1 MNIALHRRARTTPA
15 VRREIQSSKLSERKL
30 AEKYGISRSTV
41 RKWKYRDTTGDF
53 SHRPH
58 NLHATLTD
66 AEEAV
71 VVELRGTLLL
81 PLDDLLVVVR
91 EFICPHMSRSAL
103 DRCLRRHGVSNL
115 KELIPAEENEK
126 NPPKTFKDYEPG
138 FMHVDIKYLPRMPDE
153 TGRKYLFAGIDRA
166 TRWVYMEIR
175 ASKTAESARSFL
187 NNLIEK
193 APFMISEILTDNG
206 KEFTDRFRPSG
217 EREPTGKHVFD
228 RKCAENGIEHRL
240 IKPRRP
246 QTNGMVERFNGR
258 VSEILDQTRFE
269 SSKEIKETLMRY
281 LRVYNHHIPQKNIG
295 HITPIEALK
304 KWSGTHPRLF
314 KKTVYDLSGLDI
326 IIVPHV
332 KGLHTGF

>member
-15 VRREIQSSKLSERKL
+15 IRLEIQQSKLSGRKL

-41 RKWKYRDTTGDF
+41 RKWKYRDTTDDS

-66 AEEAV
+66 SEEAV
-71 VVELRGTLLL
+71 VVELRRTLLL
-81 PLDDLLVVVR
+81 PLDDLPVVVR
-91 EFICPHMSRSAL
+91 EFICPHMSRSAP

-115 KELIPAEENEK
+115 KELIPAEENEG
-126 NPPKTFKDYEPG
+126 NPPETFKYYGPG
-138 FMHVDIKYLPRMPDE
+138 FVHVDIKYLPRMPDE
-153 TGRKYLFAGIDRA
+153 TDRKYLFVGIGRA

-175 ASKTAESARSFL
+175 ASETAESARSFL

-193 APFMISEILTDNG
+193 APFMISKILTDNG
-206 KEFTDRFRPSG
+206 KEFTDRFCPSG

-228 RKCAENGIEHRL
+228 RECTENGIEHRL

-258 VSEILDQTRFE
+258 IKEVVQQTKFE
-269 SSKEIKETLMRY
+269 SSCQLKETLLQY
-281 LRVYNHHIPQKNIG
+281 LRIYNHHIPQKNLG
-295 HITPIEALK
+295 HITPVEALK
-304 KWSGTHPRLF
+304 KWRKTHPHLF
-314 KKTVYDLSGLDI
+314 KKLVYNQSGLDS
-326 IIVPHV
+326 
-332 KGLHTGF
+332 